1 MRSTEWHGVGSLPSL
16 MQPHAILHQRPAS
29 PQSHARFKGHCIY
42 SVAAYTGRFCTRTE
56 PNAWPIGVWSGYLAL
71 ATITSFAALLGL
83 FLLFCWNV
91 MHMWISYNC
100 YSCDRTG
107 RKAMPRRGLIWSSLP
122 AARLLNPELESS
134 TGKDCLSP
142 GVPGVKEKP
151 DWRAN
156 LCKLWGSY
164 QAWQGRVGLNT
175 AVKNMWVE
183 HSVAEC
189 SKADIVYMKGI
200 SCI

>member
-16 MQPHAILHQRPAS
+16 KLPHAILHQRPAS

-42 SVAAYTGRFCTRTE
+42 SVVAYTSWFSTRKE
-56 PNAWPIGVWSGYLAL
+56 PNAWPIGIWPGYQAL
-71 ATITSFAALLGL
+71 ATITSFGL
-83 FLLFCWNV
+83 FLLSCSNV
-91 MHMWISYNC
+91 MHMWIAYNR
-100 YSCDRTG
+100 YPCDRTG
-107 RKAMPRRGLIWSSLP
+107 RKAIPRHGLICSSLP
-122 AARLLNPELESS
+122 AARLLNPKLESS

-142 GVPGVKEKP
+142 GVPGVKERP

-156 LCKLWGSY
+156 LCKHWGSY
-164 QAWQGRVGLNT
+164 QAWQGRVGLDT

-200 SCI
+200 WCV